1 MSLYVVNAL
10 FEKGFSTLLRSV
22 NYCLISADFFF
33 MLIFFFVLNFY
44 VRFHQ
49 SLCLWAAEG
58 ALAAGPFFSPLGGGQ
73 GLQEGEDTRTAL

>member
-1 MSLYVVNAL
+1 MSLYVVNVL
-10 FEKGFSTLLRSV
+10 FEKGFSTLLRSI

-33 MLIFFFVLNFY
+33 MLNFY

-49 SLCLWAAEG
+49 SLCLWATEG

>member
-1 MSLYVVNAL
+1 MSLYVVNVL
-10 FEKGFSTLLRSV
+10 FEKGFSTLLRSI

-33 MLIFFFVLNFY
+33 HVNFFFMLNFY

>member
-1 MSLYVVNAL
+1 MSLYVVNVL
-10 FEKGFSTLLRSV
+10 SEKGFSTLLRSI

-58 ALAAGPFFSPLGGGQ
+58 ALAAGPFFSPLGGSQ